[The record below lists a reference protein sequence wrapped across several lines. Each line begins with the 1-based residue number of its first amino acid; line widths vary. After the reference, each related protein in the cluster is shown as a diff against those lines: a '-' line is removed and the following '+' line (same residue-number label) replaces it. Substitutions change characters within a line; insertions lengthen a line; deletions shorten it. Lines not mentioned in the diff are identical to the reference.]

1 MKHLGREVSAK
12 KTPCGAI
19 EGGSNVVLITSDYLV
34 GGLRLGTA
42 REESSISD

>member
-1 MKHLGREVSAK
+1 MKYLGREVAAK

-19 EGGSNVVLITSDYLV
+19 ECGSNVVLITSDYLV
-34 GGLRLGTA
+34 GGLSLGAA